1 VERSRVDFRRRFD
14 PVLDE
19 RERERIRA
27 AVAAAEA
34 ASGAEIVPVLVAASD
49 RYAVADWRAA
59 ACGSWIGV
67 ATLVVFAWRDPWSSG
82 AAWRPLAAA
91 LLGALGGF
99 LAARIPALRRWLAGT
114 LALDRAVE
122 AGARAAFVGHAVF
135 RTRDATGILLYVS
148 LFERQVRVIADE
160 GVYRA
165 VAPEVWS
172 RVAAEVAG
180 RMKQA
185 PPAEALLAAVGAA
198 GKLVAEFGPRRRSDD
213 RDELPDEPSVDRT

>member
-1 VERSRVDFRRRFD
+1 
-14 PVLDE
+14 VLDE
-19 RERERIRA
+19 QERERIRV

-34 ASGAEIVPVLVAASD
+34 ASGAEIVPVLVPASD
-49 RYAVADWRAA
+49 HYLVADWRGAA
-59 ACGSWIGV
+59 FGSWIGAAALV
-67 ATLVVFAWRDPWSSG
+67 ACRWRDPWSGG
-82 AAWRPLAAA
+82 AAWWPLAAA

-99 LAARIPALRRWLAGT
+99 LVARIPALRRRLAGGS
-114 LALDRAVE
+114 ALDRAVE

-165 VAPEVWS
+165 VAPEIWS
-172 RVAAEVAG
+172 RVAADVAS

-185 PPAEALLAAVGAA
+185 PPAEALMAAVGAA
-198 GKLVAEFGPRRRSDD
+198 GRLVAEHGPRRRSDD
-213 RDELPDEPSVDRT
+213 RDELPDEPSVDRA